1 LQFFI
6 SSISFVFE
14 RLIRINNLTSIL
26 LDTLLLF
33 VFLLLFIVGTIVALN
48 NFNNL
53 YFTFFLKIINVF
65 KELLIAKFF

>member
-6 SSISFVFE
+6 SSFSFVFE

-33 VFLLLFIVGTIVALN
+33 FFLLLLIVATIVAFN
-48 NFNNL
+48 NFSNL

-65 KELLIAKFF
+65 KELLIAKIF